1 MAASMPKISIEFRR
15 AAESVSARSTQGTV
29 ILLMTDTTAK
39 DTEPTVFLTAEAAQA
54 AAKKYTPAN
63 LQYILDAFSAGA
75 AKVATVRIGDSITD
89 ALSIIASSALTGY
102 VTVAAGNTPDFT
114 ALVTWIRNQ
123 ETAGR
128 SQYTGIVF
136 NATAPNCQHVINF
149 TTTTVTFADGRG
161 QVSGAQ
167 FLPTLAGIIAGCGVT
182 RSCTY
187 FNCTMLSAATETAEK
202 DDALAAGKLFLFS
215 DGADIRIACGINSL
229 TDTSVD
235 DDLKYIDTVAV
246 MDMIQ
251 HDITRIW
258 KNSFAGRYRNTKDN
272 QMLLVAAI
280 KTYFSGLAAE
290 SILDPDSEN
299 TVAIDVETQRKAW
312 ISAGKAEAADW
323 TDATVMVK
331 TFRRDVYL
339 TGTIRIVGTMDNIK
353 FPITLT

>member
-39 DTEPTVFLTAEAAQA
+39 DTEPTMFLTAEAAQA

-75 AKVATVRIGDSITD
+75 AKVATVRINGSITD
-89 ALSIIASSALTGY
+89 ALAVVASSTLTGY
-102 VTVAAGNTPDFT
+102 ITVAAGSASDFT
-114 ALVTWIRNQ
+114 ALTTWIRTQ

-136 NATAPNCQHVINF
+136 NVTTPNCQHIVNF
-149 TTTTVTFADGRG
+149 TTATVTFVDSRG
-161 QVSGAQ
+161 QVAGSQ
-167 FLPTLAGIIAGCGVT
+167 FLPTLAGIIAGCGVEK
-182 RSCTY
+182 SCTY
-187 FNCTMLSAATETAEK
+187 YNCTMLSAAAETAEK
-202 DDALAAGKLFLFS
+202 DDALAAGKLFLFA

-229 TDTSVD
+229 TDASAD

-251 HDITRIW
+251 YDITRIW
-258 KNSFAGRYRNTKDN
+258 KNKFAGRYRNTKDN
-272 QMLLVAAI
+272 QMLLIAAI
-280 KTYFSGLAAE
+280 KTYFDGLSTD
-290 SILDPDSEN
+290 SILDPDGEN
-299 TVAIDVETQRKAW
+299 TVEIDVETQRKAW
-312 ISAGKAEAADW
+312 IAAGKAEAAGW
-323 TDATVMVK
+323 TAANVMAK

-339 TGTIRIVGTMDNIK
+339 IGTIRIVGTMDNIE